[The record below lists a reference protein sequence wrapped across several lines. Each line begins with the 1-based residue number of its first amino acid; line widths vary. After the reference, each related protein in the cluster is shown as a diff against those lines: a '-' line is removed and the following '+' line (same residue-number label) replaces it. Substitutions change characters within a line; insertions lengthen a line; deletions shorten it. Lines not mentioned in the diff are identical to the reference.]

1 MIKKLSEDTINKIAA
16 GEVVERPASVV
27 KELIDNAL
35 DAKATQIKIWL
46 SEGGKKLIQVE
57 DNGCGIVPEELRLAF
72 APHSTSK
79 ISSIDDLNKLITMG
93 FRGEALSTIQSV
105 SKVKILSKTKENQ
118 DAYQLDLTTLE
129 SFKPQKAA
137 GLDGTTV
144 TVSELFYN
152 VPARLRF
159 LRQEQTE
166 YRKILELLQSYFI
179 INPGVKFELYK
190 DGKQVIKLS
199 NSSFID
205 RAKAVLEADWIDDSY
220 EINTEI
226 DGVKIFGIIAQ
237 PHYHNRKVAH
247 QYIFINN
254 RPITDHAIAKS
265 VSLGYEGYIP
275 ENDRIP
281 FIISLSVRSD
291 LVDVNVHPRKEEVA
305 FLNPFRVYNAVTQA
319 VAHIV
324 KSNKNY
330 QETSSFFDINK
341 PRTGSGFLAESP
353 NDAYKVSKK
362 SGFNDNYKYPKSN
375 TASVQAGLKFSE
387 AVMMQD
393 KNFDQ
398 VKYDKSSQTEFSDT
412 EKEKLTQPINYL
424 QIFYKFVLIEF
435 ADKILVVDQHAA
447 AERVTFERL
456 MQRDNKLEIVS
467 QKLLI
472 PLKLSFDGSRVEYIR
487 EQIEF
492 FREIGFDI
500 EFKNKEAIILQV
512 PADFVGADFEKMF
525 TEIISDESKEPFA
538 RRKTDIIAT
547 MACHTSIRTGQKLV
561 FDEIKSL
568 WASLIRCENPYSC
581 PHGRPIVWEIKLS
594 DLDSKFER

>member
-27 KELIDNAL
+27 KELLDNAL
-35 DAKATQIKIWL
+35 DAKATQIKISL

-105 SKVKILSKTKENQ
+105 SKVRILSKTEKSQ
-118 DAYQLDLTTLE
+118 DAYRLDLTE
-129 SFKPQKAA
+129 PENAKPQKAP

-144 TVSELFYN
+144 TVSDLFYN

-166 YRKILELLQSYFI
+166 YRKILEILQSYFI
-179 INPGVKFELYK
+179 INPNIKFELFK
-190 DGKQVIKLS
+190 DGKQIIKLPAS
-199 NSSFID
+199 NFVD
-205 RAKAVLEADWIDDSY
+205 RAKTVLKADWINDSY
-220 EINTEI
+220 EISTEI
-226 DGVKIFGIIAQ
+226 DGVKIYGIFAQ
-237 PHYHNRKVAH
+237 PNYHSRKVSH
-247 QYIFINN
+247 QYIFVNN
-254 RPITDHAIAKS
+254 RPINDRAIAKS
-265 VSLGYEGYIP
+265 VALGYEGYIP
-275 ENDRIP
+275 ENDRVP
-281 FIISLSVRSD
+281 FIISLSVRAD

-319 VAHIV
+319 VASFV
-324 KSNKNY
+324 KKNKSY
-330 QETSSFFDINK
+330 EEKPEFFDMNK
-341 PRTGSGFLAESP
+341 PKAGSGFLADNSFP
-353 NDAYKVSKK
+353 SYNYKSSGKSAY
-362 SGFNDNYKYPKSN
+362 NNYDTKYPKSDKV
-375 TASVQAGLKFSE
+375 TVQAGLKFSE
-387 AVMMQD
+387 AVMTQD
-393 KNFDQ
+393 RGLTKNNY
-398 VKYDKSSQTEFSDT
+398 KKSNEQRPGLE
-412 EKEKLTQPINYL
+412 QPISYH
-424 QIFYKFVLIEF
+424 QIFNKFVLIEF
-435 ADKILVVDQHAA
+435 NDKILVVDQHAA

-456 MQRDNKLEIVS
+456 MQRDNKLEIIT

-472 PLKLSFDGSRVEYIR
+472 PLKLSLDDASVEFIR

-492 FREIGFDI
+492 FREIGFDL
-500 EFKNKEAIILQV
+500 EFKNQEAVIIQV
-512 PADFVGADFEKMF
+512 PADFVRADFEKMF
-525 TEIISDESKEPFA
+525 AEIISQESKEPFA

-547 MACHTSIRTGQKLV
+547 MACHTSIRTGQKLT
-561 FDEIKSL
+561 FDEIKAL
-568 WASLIRCENPYSC
+568 WGLLVKCENPYSC